1 MAKLSRFLVVPASM
15 FFWSNAGAD
24 EPPDFIV
31 PEAVPLPDDELRQ
44 ITVSLLER
52 YPQLAGSPG
61 AKSASAYLSARGRTD
76 LATVIYYPHTE
87 RRGVKVAF
95 QAHCR
100 RPYESK
106 TWACDE
112 VVTRGY
118 LQLASQQFEVRVLAS
133 ISADAALAVVEAARR
148 DRQAMDTGSDTVVMI
163 SEHPD
168 IDGYFVGWGNSQGML
183 SDPTVTTLARLKA
196 GGRST
201 NPDDWHASILEPA
214 ASGENNG
221 N

>member
-1 MAKLSRFLVVPASM
+1 MAKLLRLLLVPASV
-15 FFWSNAGAD
+15 FFCSIAGAD

-44 ITVSLLER
+44 ITVSLLEQ

-61 AKSASAYLSARGRTD
+61 AKLASAYLSSPGGTD
-76 LATVIYYPHTE
+76 AATVIYYPHTE

-106 TWACDE
+106 TWACND
-112 VVTRGY
+112 VGTRGY
-118 LQLASQQFEVRVLAS
+118 LQLASQQFEVRVLAN

-148 DRQAMDTGSDTVVMI
+148 ARQTTDPGSDTVVTI
-163 SEHPD
+163 SEHPN
-168 IDGYFVGWGNSQGML
+168 IDGYIVLWGNSQGML
-183 SDPTVTTLARLKA
+183 SDTTVTTLAQLKV
-196 GGRST
+196 GGRPT
-201 NPDDWHASILEPA
+201 NPDDWDASIFEPPA
-214 ASGENNG
+214 P
-221 N
+221 

>member
-1 MAKLSRFLVVPASM
+1 MAKLLRFLVVPVSVL
-15 FFWSNAGAD
+15 FWSIAGAD

-31 PEAVPLPDDELRQ
+31 PEAVPLPDDELQQ

-61 AKSASAYLSARGRTD
+61 AKSASAYLSAQGRTD

-118 LQLASQQFEVRVLAS
+118 LQLASQEFEVRVLAT
-133 ISADAALAVVEAARR
+133 ISADDALAVVVLEAVLAHVAGLGGGCDFLKIGPV
-148 DRQAMDTGSDTVVMI
+148 DRPDFGLPGPFVAVV
-163 SEHPD
+163 PT
-168 IDGYFVGWGNSQGML
+168 FPRKVL
-183 SDPTVTTLARLKA
+183 SLA
-196 GGRST
+196 
-201 NPDDWHASILEPA
+201 
-214 ASGENNG
+214 
-221 N
+221 

>member
-1 MAKLSRFLVVPASM
+1 MAKLLRLLLVPASV
-15 FFWSNAGAD
+15 FFCSIAGAD
-24 EPPDFIV
+24 EPPDFVV

-61 AKSASAYLSARGRTD
+61 AKSASAYLGSQGRAD
-76 LATVIYYPHTE
+76 VATVIYYPHTE

-100 RPYESK
+100 RPHDSR

-118 LQLASQQFEVRVLAS
+118 LQLASQQFEVRVLAT

-148 DRQAMDTGSDTVVMI
+148 GRQLTDTGSDTVVMI

-168 IDGYFVGWGNSQGML
+168 IEGYFVDWGKS
-183 SDPTVTTLARLKA
+183 
-196 GGRST
+196 
-201 NPDDWHASILEPA
+201 
-214 ASGENNG
+214 
-221 N
+221 

>member
-1 MAKLSRFLVVPASM
+1 MTAQLLPFRLVLASA
-15 FFWSNAGAD
+15 FFWSLAGAE

-31 PEAVPLPDDELRQ
+31 PEAVPLPEDELRQ
-44 ITVSLLER
+44 ITVSLLEH

-61 AKSASAYLSARGRTD
+61 AKSASAYLSTQGRAD

-87 RRGVKVAF
+87 RRGMKVAF

-148 DRQAMDTGSDTVVMI
+148 DRQATDAGSDTVVMI

-183 SDPTVTTLARLKA
+183 SDPTVTMLARLKA
-196 GGRST
+196 GGRPA
-201 NPDDWHASILEPA
+201 NPDDWHASIFESPA
-214 ASGENNG
+214 LK
-221 N
+221 